1 MPAEVMIQCDDLTK
15 RVGNLTAVGRVSFSV
30 EKRSILGFLGRNGS
44 GKTPVVHMLCGTLD
58 PSEGRA
64 QIARVTVG
72 AVLSNTGRL
81 SEAMVHLGE
90 TLRLERSDAG
100 ARASLQL
107 GRQVLGQL
115 QAGGAATQQ

>member
-1 MPAEVMIQCDDLTK
+1 MPAEVMIQCDDLSK

-30 EKRSILGFLGRNGS
+30 EKGSILGFLGPNGS

-64 QIARVTVG
+64 QIARVTLG

-81 SEAMVHLGE
+81 SEAMVHLDE
-90 TLRLERSDAG
+90 TLRLRPSDAG
-100 ARASLQL
+100 AHSSLQL
-107 GRQVLGQL
+107 GRRVLAKL
-115 QAGGAATQQ
+115 QACGATDKR